1 MPEKAF
7 NRFSSRA
14 FRTRDT
20 ADATAGARLL
30 GYRGAVASHHHLSAL
45 AAYDILNLGGNA
57 VDAGVAAVLVEGV
70 VNPHMHGPAGECP
83 ILIAGQDR
91 AVSAVNG
98 NTWAPAT
105 ATPEAYLKRGFS
117 EVPRDGVL
125 SAGVPASLSALIAA
139 LKQFGTLP
147 FHVLVEQATDLARHG
162 FAMHDGLRHQETMG
176 LSILAKR
183 FNAEWPSSAA
193 LYLENGVPIAVGA
206 PVVNHALADVYSTLA
221 GCSRKQPDNRKGYDA
236 VWREFYA
243 GSVATEID
251 RYCRHHD
258 GFLCAKDLANFHTPI
273 EQPLSVRLGNTEIYK
288 CSSWCQGP
296 ALLQTLQILKQFDLG
311 SQSHNSAEY
320 LHLLTEATK
329 LAYADREQY
338 YADPD
343 KVEVPLNELL
353 GDDYTRLRATLID
366 HARASAELRPGDPAH
381 GQAVLEQSLW
391 LGGARWGPGTVHVD
405 VADRHGML
413 ASFTPSG
420 GWLETNP
427 VIPALGFPLGNR
439 LMTFYLSPV
448 HHPNRVAP
456 GKRPRT
462 TISPSLVTRDGTPWI
477 AFGSMGGDQQDQWML
492 QFFLNVV
499 VFGMSLQ
506 QAIEAPKVSSE
517 HFDGFFAP
525 HNRFNRR
532 LRVEQQID
540 SATIDQLLKIG
551 HEIDLAPMWT
561 EGYLNAVSREPE
573 SGVLEAATDPRG
585 ARGDVFPGTALA
597 W

>member
-14 FRTRDT
+14 FRTKDT
-20 ADATAGARLL
+20 TDAAAGARLL

-83 ILIAGQDR
+83 ILIAGPDR
-91 AVSAVNG
+91 AVSAING
-98 NTWAPAT
+98 NTWAPA
-105 ATPEAYLKRGFS
+105 AAAPEAYLKRGFS
-117 EVPRDGVL
+117 EVPRDGIL
-125 SAGVPASLSALIAA
+125 SAGVPASLSALITA
-139 LKQFGTLP
+139 LIHFGTLP
-147 FHVLVEQATDLARHG
+147 FHVLVEHATDLARNG
-162 FAMHDGLRHQETMG
+162 FAMHNGLRHQETMG
-176 LSILAKR
+176 LTVLADR

-193 LYLENGVPIAVGA
+193 LYLENGAPIAVGT
-206 PVVNHALADVYSTLA
+206 PVVNRALADVYDALA
-221 GCSRKQPDNRKGYDA
+221 DCSHNQADTRKGYDA
-236 VWREFYA
+236 VRQEFYA
-243 GSVATEID
+243 GSVAAEID
-251 RYCRHHD
+251 RYCRRND
-258 GFLCAKDLANFHTPI
+258 GFLCAKDLVNFHTPI
-273 EQPLSVRLGNTEIYK
+273 EQPLSVRLGNAQIFK

-296 ALLQTLQILKQFDLG
+296 VLLQSLQILKQFDL
-311 SQSHNSAEY
+311 QKMTHNSAEY
-320 LHLLTEATK
+320 LHLLAEATK

-343 KVEVPLNELL
+343 QVEVPLGELL
-353 GDDYTRLRATLID
+353 GDDYARLRAALID
-366 HARASAELRPGDPAH
+366 NSGASAELRPGDPAR
-381 GQAVLEQSLW
+381 GLAVLEQSLW
-391 LGGARWGPGTVHVD
+391 LGGASWGPGTVHVD

-420 GWLETNP
+420 GWLEANP
-427 VIPALGFPLGNR
+427 VIPTLGFPLGNR
-439 LMTFYLSPV
+439 LMTFYLSPE
-448 HHPNRVAP
+448 HHPNRIAP

-462 TISPSLVTRDGTPWI
+462 TISPSLVTRDSIPWI

-517 HFDGFFAP
+517 HFNGFFAP

-532 LRVEQQID
+532 LRVEQHID
-540 SATIDQLLKIG
+540 SASIDQLLKFG

-573 SGVLEAATDPRG
+573 NGVLEAATDPRG